1 MKCRTFI
8 VTLLV
13 SVLGLVTQGNCQ
25 EKSTEE
31 EIKGKIQKEQVE
43 SESVKS
49 ITEIP
54 TEMDSTGFVGI
65 YITETENGEGTKV
78 DDLVPDGSA
87 AKAGIKKGDIII
99 ELDGKKITDEEF
111 VLKEIA
117 KTKLGQKVN
126 FKIKRKGKTI
136 QITVVTTTRP
146 KSVAEETSIGLINK
160 IEQTIRGAK
169 NYLGIKTVDIVP
181 GLDEY
186 FNVESGALIIE
197 AMANSFA
204 DKLGI
209 KPGDVIVGIDETNVP
224 DSRTLKRIMKK
235 KQLGATITIKL
246 IRHTK
251 TMIIK
256 GILESE

>member
-111 VLKEIA
+111 GPKEIA
-117 KTKLGQKVN
+117 KTKLY
-126 FKIKRKGKTI
+126 R
-136 QITVVTTTRP
+136 
-146 KSVAEETSIGLINK
+146 
-160 IEQTIRGAK
+160 
-169 NYLGIKTVDIVP
+169 
-181 GLDEY
+181 
-186 FNVESGALIIE
+186 
-197 AMANSFA
+197 
-204 DKLGI
+204 
-209 KPGDVIVGIDETNVP
+209 
-224 DSRTLKRIMKK
+224 
-235 KQLGATITIKL
+235 KL
-246 IRHTK
+246 ISK
-251 TMIIK
+251 SNGK
-256 GILESE
+256 EKPFKLL